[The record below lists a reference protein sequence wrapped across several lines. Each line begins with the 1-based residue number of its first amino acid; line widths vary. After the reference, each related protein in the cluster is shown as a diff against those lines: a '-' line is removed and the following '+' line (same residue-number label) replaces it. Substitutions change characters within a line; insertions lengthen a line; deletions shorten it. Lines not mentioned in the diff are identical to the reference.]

1 MNTQLRWARKG
12 ALIGLTIAL
21 CDLFE
26 CAAYNSRHGKRVW
39 DRYRRALLLTCATG
53 DDARAILVGSPARI
67 HSTIFAIV
75 KPCAA
80 RIASVQPS
88 ALAASNSSARR
99 VVTEALPWF
108 FCA

>member
-1 MNTQLRWARKG
+1 MARRTIRDMG
-12 ALIGLTIAL
+12 TRLGLVQT
-21 CDLFE
+21 
-26 CAAYNSRHGKRVW
+26 RVASNV
-39 DRYRRALLLTCATG
+39 RPG
-53 DDARAILVGSPARI
+53 DDALAILVGSPARI